1 MEILGELLFGVM
13 IIMVTAYI
21 AQDVERREP

>member
-13 IIMVTAYI
+13 IIMVTAYV
-21 AQDVERREP
+21 AYDVEKREP

>member
-13 IIMVTAYI
+13 LIMVTAYI
-21 AQDVERREP
+21 ASDVERREP

>member
-21 AQDVERREP
+21 AHDIERREP